1 MIGAERDAVD
11 VPTRVRVPVAVPIVV
26 PAAVAAVVVV
36 TGSAIAESP
45 AVVRGGVNAVL
56 VAVRVSSVSEG
67 RTDEEARGAVRSHVA
82 ETHASEECRLR
93 LGAPEPE
100 SRRRRHRQC
109 CPRLGTH
116 AVLLRKV
123 PRPGM
128 HGPCQA
134 CPGVL
139 STIITALYRRSWTS
153 IRSRRDVPRQGQSEG
168 PFGHFALV
176 ARGLLDPPRER
187 PPCSAGPIVRH
198 LQSPADRSLRRHR
211 RGP

>member
-1 MIGAERDAVD
+1 VIGAERDAVD

-45 AVVRGGVNAVL
+45 AVVRGRVDAVL

-67 RTDEEARGAVRSHVA
+67 RTDEEARGAVRSHGA
-82 ETHASEECRLR
+82 ETHAGEECRLR

-123 PRPGM
+123 PRPGNAWAVPSM
-128 HGPCQA
+128 PRCPKHNHNSTLQAFVDIDPGPPG
-134 CPGVL
+134 CPETGTVGGSVWTL
-139 STIITALYRRSWTS
+139 RPGGAGAPGPAPRTSALLCGPNRQTFAES
-153 IRSRRDVPRQGQSEG
+153 SRP
-168 PFGHFALV
+168 
-176 ARGLLDPPRER
+176 
-187 PPCSAGPIVRH
+187 
-198 LQSPADRSLRRHR
+198 
-211 RGP
+211 